1 MVTKRIPELI
11 CYIKKMIAKI
21 NQQFHKLQTIYQN
34 SVKLFGKNFKEV
46 KQNISGFYSK
56 LNNKIKEYTERMER
70 IFYYIRVC
78 TETSDIVNNMI
89 FSPVKVNN
97 KGEIINPR
105 SAVDRLMLFYAIW
118 LTKSAYFAI

>member
-1 MVTKRIPELI
+1 
-11 CYIKKMIAKI
+11 
-21 NQQFHKLQTIYQN
+21 
-34 SVKLFGKNFKEV
+34 
-46 KQNISGFYSK
+46 
-56 LNNKIKEYTERMER
+56 MER

-97 KGEIINPR
+97 KGEIMNPR

-118 LTKSAYFAI
+118 LTKSAYFAKRMKEFAFNISCSAKDKEFILEILYLIITVYC